1 MSALQKSLHPD
12 EKYKAGKLGQS
23 LQKIG
28 LGIAVVFLGFSLV
41 YVLFSDPETARK
53 AGHYDA
59 ITNVGDKWS
68 RFFHAYVVGWSYI
81 FSICVGVF
89 FLVLLHHLARGRWA
103 TAVRRIAE
111 SMSMAFP
118 VVFVFGLAFIIPLLA
133 GYKDLYYWA
142 HPDAT
147 TCLEQ
152 VGGTCHEL
160 LHKTLV
166 HKLGWLSPGFFAVRY
181 VIYGVAYSAMAS
193 YFLRKSRAQDESGDP
208 QISEQL
214 RIASAPAMIVYS
226 LVTCF
231 AAFDILMSLAP
242 QWYSTI
248 YGVNFWGSAC
258 VGGFAALALMVL
270 GIQRTGRLTHSI
282 NPEHYHD
289 IGKWMFAFTFFWAY
303 TAFSQFMLQWY
314 GNMPEETVWYKYRLF
329 GEWQWVS
336 IAMLVGFF
344 AFPFVFLM
352 SRWTKR
358 IVPSLVFF
366 AVWQLVFHWL
376 DLYWNAMPSY
386 DWHVAH
392 HGAASIIAG
401 PLSGSTAYHHVGFSP
416 LDITVWFG
424 LIGVL
429 LFAFGRNLKGNLIPI
444 KDPTLGLSLAH
455 ENL

>member
-1 MSALQKSLHPD
+1 MSVLQKSLHPD
-12 EKYKAGKLGQS
+12 EKYKAGKLGQGLS
-23 LQKIG
+23 RIG
-28 LGIAVVFLGFSLV
+28 LGIAVVFFAISILV
-41 YVLFSDPETARK
+41 VVFSDPETARN
-53 AGHYDA
+53 AGHVDHATGEPAKWARFLYD
-59 ITNVGDKWS
+59 
-68 RFFHAYVVGWSYI
+68 YVIGWSYI

-89 FLVLLHHLARGRWA
+89 WLVLLHHLVRGRWA

-111 SMSMAFP
+111 AMATALP
-118 VVFVFGLAFIIPLLA
+118 VVFAAGLVFVIPLVA
-133 GYKDLYYWA
+133 GYDNLYFWA
-142 HPDAT
+142 HPDAA
-147 TCLEQ
+147 LSP
-152 VGGTCHEL
+152 
-160 LHKTLV
+160 TLA

-181 VIYGVAYSAMAS
+181 VIYAVVFSGMAAYFA
-193 YFLRKSRAQDESGDP
+193 RKSRQQDESGDP
-208 QISEQL
+208 KISETL
-214 RIASAPAMIVYS
+214 RVASGPAMIVYS

-231 AAFDILMSLAP
+231 AAFDILMSMAP
-242 QWYSTI
+242 KWYSTI

-258 VGGFAALALMVL
+258 VGGFSALGLLVL
-270 GIQRTGRLTHSI
+270 GIQRTGRLTHSVT
-282 NPEHYHD
+282 PEHYHD

-329 GEWQWVS
+329 GDWQWVS
-336 IAMLVGFF
+336 IAMLVGFW

-376 DLYWNAMPSY
+376 DLYWNVMPSY
-386 DWHVAH
+386 DWTLEVHDKARV
-392 HGAASIIAG
+392 SAG
-401 PLSGSTAYHHVGFSP
+401 PLAGSIAYHHVGFSP
-416 LDITVWFG
+416 IDITVWIA

-429 LFAFGRNLKGNLIPI
+429 LFGIGRNLRGNLIPV

>member
-1 MSALQKSLHPD
+1 MSALQKSLHPE
-12 EKYKAGKLGQS
+12 EKYKAGKMGQ
-23 LQKIG
+23 G
-28 LGIAVVFLGFSLV
+28 LSRVGLAIAVVFLGISLV
-41 YVLFSDPETARK
+41 LGAT
-53 AGHYDA
+53 H
-59 ITNVGDKWS
+59 GDHWK
-68 RFFHAYVVGWSYI
+68 RFLYSYVVSWSYI

-89 FLVLLHHLARGRWA
+89 WLVLLHHLVRGRWA

-111 SMSMAFP
+111 AMSGAFP
-118 VVFVFGLAFIIPLLA
+118 IVFLAGLGFIVPVLA
-133 GYKDLYYWA
+133 GYQDLYYWA
-142 HPDAT
+142 HPDAAL
-147 TCLEQ
+147 CLEKTAT
-152 VGGTCHEL
+152 GCHEY
-160 LHKTLV
+160 LHPTLV
-166 HKLGWLSPGFFAVRY
+166 HKLGWLSPGFFAGRY
-181 VIYGVAYSAMAS
+181 IVYGVLYTMMAAYFAK
-193 YFLRKSRAQDESGDP
+193 KSRQQDDSGDP
-208 QISEQL
+208 KISEQL
-214 RIASAPAMIVYS
+214 RIASGPAMIVYA
-226 LVTCF
+226 LITCF
-231 AAFDILMSLAP
+231 AAFDILMSMAP

-336 IAMLVGFF
+336 IAMLVGFW

-376 DLYWNAMPSY
+376 DLYWNVMPSY
-386 DWHVAH
+386 DWQLTF
-392 HGAASIIAG
+392 HGGARVVTG
-401 PLSGSTAYHHVGFSP
+401 PLTGNTAFHHVGFSP
-416 LDITVWFG
+416 LDITVWIG

-429 LFAFGRNLKGNLIPI
+429 LVGFGRHLHGNLIPV
-444 KDPTLGLSLAH
+444 KDPTLGLSLSH

>member
-1 MSALQKSLHPD
+1 MSALQKSLHPQ

-23 LQKIG
+23 LSKIG
-28 LGIAVVFLGFSLV
+28 LGIAAVFLAISV
-41 YVLFSDPETARK
+41 VLGAT
-53 AGHYDA
+53 H
-59 ITNVGDKWS
+59 GDHWK
-68 RFFHAYVVGWSYI
+68 RFFYSYVVGWSYI

-89 FLVLLHHLARGRWA
+89 WLILLHHLVRGRWA
-103 TAVRRIAE
+103 TVVRRIAE
-111 SMSMAFP
+111 AMSMAFP
-118 VVFVFGLAFIIPLLA
+118 IVFVAGLVFVIPLLA
-133 GYKDLYYWA
+133 GYQDLYYWA
-142 HPDAT
+142 HPDAAR
-147 TCLEQ
+147 CLEK
-152 VGGTCHEL
+152 VGSSCHEL
-160 LHKTLV
+160 LHPTLV
-166 HKLGWLSPGFFAVRY
+166 HKLGWLSPSFFAVRY
-181 VIYGVAYSAMAS
+181 VLYGVLYTAMAS
-193 YFLRKSRAQDESGDP
+193 YFGKKSREQDDSGDP
-208 QISEQL
+208 KLSEQM
-214 RIASAPAMIVYS
+214 RVASGPAMIVYS
-226 LVTCF
+226 LITCF
-231 AAFDILMSLAP
+231 AAFDVLMSMAP
-242 QWYSTI
+242 AWYSTI

-336 IAMLVGFF
+336 VAMLVGFW

-358 IVPSLVFF
+358 IVPSLVLF

-376 DLYWNAMPSY
+376 DLYWNVMPSY
-386 DWHVAH
+386 DWLPAA
-392 HGAASIIAG
+392 HGAEQIVAG
-401 PLSGSTAYHHVGFSP
+401 PLTGNTAYHHVGFSA
-416 LDITVWFG
+416 LDITVWIG

-429 LFAFGRNLKGNLIPI
+429 LFGFGRNLQGNLIPV